1 MVISASNNS
10 SSKKR
15 KIWRKEDDEVEEDQE
30 REEEDEAKMETF
42 FALVRNI
49 RETRD
54 RWINS
59 RSGDDSKNKR
69 MCKNIAGKC
78 EENRVAALWKPTF
91 QLEDFAEEKAQQCQN
106 PRHHPSLPLLAGK
119 SQSNNSAKEDDAEK
133 GIDLRL
139 SLWYTELATYRTAT
153 AFPIKVIMTSCVLL
167 VHIVID
173 AQKPDKAISMSN

>member
-10 SSKKR
+10 NANSNSSSKKR
-15 KIWRKEDDEVEEDQE
+15 KICRKEDDEVEDQE
-30 REEEDEAKMETF
+30 REDDEAKMETF
-42 FALVRNI
+42 FALVRKI

-54 RWINS
+54 PWINS

-69 MCKNIAGKC
+69 VCKNTADKY
-78 EENRVAALWKPTF
+78 EENRVATVWKPTF

-106 PRHHPSLPLLAGK
+106 RPHHHPTLPLLAGA

-139 SLWYTELATYRTAT
+139 SL
-153 AFPIKVIMTSCVLL
+153 
-167 VHIVID
+167 
-173 AQKPDKAISMSN
+173 